1 MKISRCSEYATFGT
15 HELSTNMIKALKDR
29 KACLM
34 ANHGQVAFGENLS
47 KAFELAQEV
56 ENICHQYIIALK
68 MGEPK
73 NLSLAEMKKILE
85 KVKNYK
91 KAVSYMTKVGEHIT
105 LDIIGTTKEYDPS
118 VFEKVIN
125 DIAKAAKVTI
135 LNISKYKFE
144 PQGFT
149 ILALL
154 AESHI
159 SFHTFP
165 EKGIISFDFFTC
177 GKVSPSVAIDIIK
190 KEFEHKRIVKKEFNR
205 DTKSLYHDIYS
216 SPGLQKSYVVND
228 VLEDFKSKVGQHI
241 EILDLEQFGKSLFI
255 DGEIQVASTDE
266 HLYSSTFV
274 GSGLNLNKD
283 NERAAII
290 GGGDGGVARECI
302 SKNFNF
308 IDWYELDPEV
318 VDVCNKH
325 LGDIGKKAT
334 EKNSVKCVWGDAFE
348 SIKSVSDDT
357 YDHIFVDLNDDQFC
371 IDLAAKN
378 MDSLVRILKPK
389 GVITAQVGSQDKKP
403 QQVENWLN
411 VFNQN
416 FGNAKLSR
424 VYIPSFDC
432 SWNFSSSINH

>member
-1 MKISRCSEYATFGT
+1 
-15 HELSTNMIKALKDR
+15 
-29 KACLM
+29 
-34 ANHGQVAFGENLS
+34 
-47 KAFELAQEV
+47 
-56 ENICHQYIIALK
+56 
-68 MGEPK
+68 
-73 NLSLAEMKKILE
+73 
-85 KVKNYK
+85 
-91 KAVSYMTKVGEHIT
+91 MTKVGEHIT
-105 LDIIGTTKEYDPS
+105 LDIIGTVKEYDPFI
-118 VFEKVIN
+118 FEKVIN
-125 DIAKAAKVTI
+125 EIAKAAKVTI

-177 GKVSPSVAIDIIK
+177 GKISPSIALDIIK
-190 KEFEHKRIVKKEFNR
+190 KEFKHKRIIKKEFNR

-216 SPGLQKSYVVND
+216 SSGLQKSYIVND
-228 VLEDFKSKVGQHI
+228 VLEDFKSKLGQHI

-255 DGEIQVASTDE
+255 DGEIQVATSDE

-274 GSGLNLNKD
+274 NAGLKLNKD
-283 NERAAII
+283 KENAAII

-302 SKNFNF
+302 SKGFSF
-308 IDWYELDPEV
+308 IDWFELDPEV

-325 LGDIGKKAT
+325 LGSIGDKST
-334 EKNSVKCVWGDAFE
+334 EKNSVKCIWGDAFE
-348 SIKSVSDDT
+348 SIKSIEDDK
-357 YDHIFVDLNDDQFC
+357 YDKIFVDLNDDQFC

-378 MDSLVRILKPK
+378 MDSLVRILKPN

-403 QQVENWLN
+403 ELVTKWLD
-411 VFNQN
+411 VFNKN
-416 FGNAKLSR
+416 FGNTTLDR

>member
-1 MKISRCSEYATFGT
+1 MK
-15 HELSTNMIKALKDR
+15 
-29 KACLM
+29 
-34 ANHGQVAFGENLS
+34 
-47 KAFELAQEV
+47 
-56 ENICHQYIIALK
+56 
-68 MGEPK
+68 
-73 NLSLAEMKKILE
+73 
-85 KVKNYK
+85 
-91 KAVSYMTKVGEHIT
+91 KVGEHIT
-105 LDIIGTTKEYDPS
+105 LDIIGTTGEYDPLHY
-118 VFEKVIN
+118 ENVIHK
-125 DIAKAAKVTI
+125 IAKTAKVTI

-177 GKVSPSVAIDIIK
+177 GKINPSIAVDIIK
-190 KEFEHKRIVKKEFNR
+190 KEFKHKRLVKKEFNR
-205 DTKSLYHDIYS
+205 DTKSLYYDIYS

-241 EILDLEQFGKSLFI
+241 EILELEQFGKSLFI
-255 DGEIQVASTDE
+255 DGEIQVAASDE

-274 GSGLNLNKD
+274 NAGLKLNKD
-283 NERAAII
+283 KEKAAII

-302 SKNFNF
+302 SKGFSF

-325 LGDIGKKAT
+325 LGDIGKKST

-348 SIKSVSDDT
+348 SIKSVKEDT

-378 MDSLVRILKPK
+378 MDSLVRILKPN
-389 GVITAQVGSQDKKP
+389 GVITTQVGSQDKKP
-403 QQVENWLN
+403 EQVKKWMD
-411 VFNQN
+411 VFNKN
-416 FGNAKLSR
+416 FGNTTLDR

>member
-1 MKISRCSEYATFGT
+1 
-15 HELSTNMIKALKDR
+15 
-29 KACLM
+29 
-34 ANHGQVAFGENLS
+34 
-47 KAFELAQEV
+47 
-56 ENICHQYIIALK
+56 
-68 MGEPK
+68 
-73 NLSLAEMKKILE
+73 
-85 KVKNYK
+85 
-91 KAVSYMTKVGEHIT
+91 
-105 LDIIGTTKEYDPS
+105 
-118 VFEKVIN
+118 
-125 DIAKAAKVTI
+125 
-135 LNISKYKFE
+135 
-144 PQGFT
+144 
-149 ILALL
+149 
-154 AESHI
+154 
-159 SFHTFP
+159 
-165 EKGIISFDFFTC
+165 
-177 GKVSPSVAIDIIK
+177 VAIDIIK

-216 SPGLQKSYVVND
+216 SPGLQKAYVVND

-283 NERAAII
+283 NERTAII

-302 SKNFNF
+302 SKKFNF

-348 SIKSVSDDT
+348 SIKSVGDDT

>member
-1 MKISRCSEYATFGT
+1 
-15 HELSTNMIKALKDR
+15 
-29 KACLM
+29 
-34 ANHGQVAFGENLS
+34 
-47 KAFELAQEV
+47 
-56 ENICHQYIIALK
+56 
-68 MGEPK
+68 
-73 NLSLAEMKKILE
+73 
-85 KVKNYK
+85 
-91 KAVSYMTKVGEHIT
+91 MTKVGEHIT

-118 VFEKVIN
+118 VFEKVIRE
-125 DIAKAAKVTI
+125 IAKAANVTI

-165 EKGIISFDFFTC
+165 ENGIISFDFFTC
-177 GKVSPSVAIDIIK
+177 GKVNPSVAIDIVK
-190 KEFEHKRIVKKEFNR
+190 KNFEHKRIVKKEFNR

-241 EILDLEQFGKSLFI
+241 EILELEQFGKSLFI
-255 DGEIQVASTDE
+255 DGEIQVAATDE

-274 GSGLNLNKD
+274 GAGLNLNKN

-302 SKNFNF
+302 SKDFNF
-308 IDWYELDPEV
+308 VDWFELDPEV

-348 SIKSVSDDT
+348 SIKSVEEDT

-378 MDSLVRILKPK
+378 MDSMIRILKPK
-389 GVITAQVGSQDKKP
+389 GVATFENPHLLKLIEEKQFDKVYHEHFSYLSLTAVNTVFKKNGLTLFDVEELPVHGGSLRYYAQRSETGSYPISKNVEQILLKERCAGLEKP
-403 QQVENWLN
+403 DSYKS
-411 VFNQN
+411 FQN
-416 FGNAKLSR
+416 HIFQTQIA
-424 VYIPSFDC
+424 VDQ
-432 SWNFSSSINH
+432 

>member
-1 MKISRCSEYATFGT
+1 
-15 HELSTNMIKALKDR
+15 
-29 KACLM
+29 
-34 ANHGQVAFGENLS
+34 
-47 KAFELAQEV
+47 
-56 ENICHQYIIALK
+56 
-68 MGEPK
+68 
-73 NLSLAEMKKILE
+73 
-85 KVKNYK
+85 
-91 KAVSYMTKVGEHIT
+91 MTKVGEHIT
-105 LDIIGTTKEYDPS
+105 VDIIGTNKEYDPS
-118 VFEKVIN
+118 IYEKVIK
-125 DIAKAAKVTI
+125 DIASAAKVTI

-165 EKGIISFDFFTC
+165 EKGIVSFDFFTC
-177 GKVSPSVAIDIIK
+177 GKVSPSIALDIIK
-190 KEFEHKRIVKKEFNR
+190 KEFKYKRLSIKEFDR
-205 DTKSLYHDIYS
+205 DTNSLYHYIYS
-216 SPGLQKSYVVND
+216 SPGLKKSYIIKD

-241 EILDLEQFGKSLFI
+241 EILELEQFGKSLFI

-274 GSGLNLNKD
+274 GAGLKLNKS

-302 SKNFNF
+302 SQNFGF

-318 VDVCNKH
+318 VEVCDKH
-325 LGDIGKKAT
+325 LSKIGDKAT

-348 SIKSVSDDT
+348 SIKSVKDDT
-357 YDHIFVDLNDDQFC
+357 YDQIFVDLNDDQFC

-403 QQVENWLN
+403 KQVENWLN
-411 VFNQN
+411 VFNEN
-416 FGNAKLSR
+416 FGNTKLSR

>member
-1 MKISRCSEYATFGT
+1 ME
-15 HELSTNMIKALKDR
+15 
-29 KACLM
+29 
-34 ANHGQVAFGENLS
+34 
-47 KAFELAQEV
+47 
-56 ENICHQYIIALK
+56 
-68 MGEPK
+68 
-73 NLSLAEMKKILE
+73 
-85 KVKNYK
+85 
-91 KAVSYMTKVGEHIT
+91 
-105 LDIIGTTKEYDPS
+105 
-118 VFEKVIN
+118 
-125 DIAKAAKVTI
+125 
-135 LNISKYKFE
+135 
-144 PQGFT
+144 
-149 ILALL
+149 
-154 AESHI
+154 
-159 SFHTFP
+159 
-165 EKGIISFDFFTC
+165 
-177 GKVSPSVAIDIIK
+177 IIK
-190 KEFEHKRIVKKEFNR
+190 KEFEHTRIVKKEFNR

-241 EILDLEQFGKSLFI
+241 EILELEQFGKSLFI
-255 DGEIQVASTDE
+255 DGEIQVATTDE

-274 GSGLNLNKD
+274 GAGLSLNKK

-357 YDHIFVDLNDDQFC
+357 YDHIYVDLNDDQFC
-371 IDLAAKN
+371 IDLASKN
-378 MDSLVRILKPK
+378 MESLVRILKPK

-416 FGNAKLSR
+416 FGNTNLSR